1 MSVERAARIAARL
14 ADDWWARTPYQTLTG
29 DDAPADM
36 PEAYA
41 IQAALQPL
49 LAERRGPIAGRKIAL
64 SSKAMQQ
71 MVGIDQPVAGAFFR
85 DDIHQSPAQVEV
97 SGFRHMGLECEMAF
111 QMARDVAPGT
121 AHSAETVQDLID
133 EIRPAFELIEDK
145 DADYAAID
153 ALTLIADNAWCGGVV
168 LGTPLE
174 DWRGGDLNTLVAVLH
189 QEGEPPE
196 ATEAGAS
203 DPLGSLAWVLNHF
216 GGRGERVQAG
226 EWVISGSVL
235 RTRFPVAG
243 DLFRFEIGG
252 QAVVEMSVR

>member
-1 MSVERAARIAARL
+1 MSRIGDLAERL
-14 ADDWWARTPYQTLTG
+14 ARDWWARAPYQTLSG

-36 PEAYA
+36 AEAYA

-49 LAERRGPIAGRKIAL
+49 LAARRGPIAGRKIAL

-85 DDIHQSPAQVEV
+85 DDIHHSPARVDL

-111 QMARDVAPGT
+111 RLARDVAPGS
-121 AHSAETVQDLID
+121 AHSAISVNEHVD

-153 ALTLIADNAWCGGVV
+153 AMTLIADNAWCGGVV
-168 LGTPLE
+168 LGAPLS
-174 DWRGGDLNTLVAVLH
+174 DWQGRDLNTLDAVLH
-189 QEGEPPE
+189 QDGEPPE
-196 ATEAGAS
+196 TTSTGAS

-216 GGRGERVQAG
+216 GERGETIQVG

-235 RTRFPVAG
+235 RTRFPVPG
-243 DLFRFEIGG
+243 DSFRFEIAG
-252 QAVVEMSVR
+252 QASVELSVR

>member
-1 MSVERAARIAARL
+1 MA
-14 ADDWWARTPYQTLTG
+14 G
-29 DDAPADM
+29 
-36 PEAYA
+36 AYA

-64 SSKAMQQ
+64 SSQAMQQ

-85 DDIHQSPAQVEV
+85 DDIHPSPAEV
-97 SGFRHMGLECEMAF
+97 DLSGFRHMGLECEMAF
-111 QMARDVAPGT
+111 RLVRDIAPGT
-121 AHSAETVQDLID
+121 NHTAETVTDVID

-168 LGTPLE
+168 LGAPLE
-174 DWRGGDLNTLVAVLH
+174 NWRDRDLNTLDAVLY
-189 QEGEPPE
+189 QDGEPPE
-196 ATEAGAS
+196 TTATGAS

-216 GGRGERVQAG
+216 GARGATVGAG

-235 RTRFPVAG
+235 RTRFPASG
-243 DLFRFEIGG
+243 DHFRFEIAG
-252 QAVVEMSVR
+252 QASVELSIL